1 MNTRLLAASAF
12 AILSA
17 AVSAPALAGS
27 AAASSGASAVET
39 VDAFAAA
46 LKAGDAVAVERL
58 VAPDVLI
65 AESGGAERSFPEY
78 AGHHMPADMAF
89 VKAVAS
95 TIKDRRVFAG
105 DTQTTVVTE
114 AISKG
119 TFRDK
124 PVHSRLM
131 ETMTLQKTGEE
142 WRIVHI
148 HWSSA
153 KIEEH
158 GEH

>member
-1 MNTRLLAASAF
+1 MNLSLLAAF

-17 AVSAPALAGS
+17 AVSAPASAGS
-27 AAASSGASAVET
+27 NASPSATSAVET

-46 LKAGDAVAVERL
+46 LKAGDAAAIERL
-58 VAPDVLI
+58 MAPDVLI
-65 AESGGAERSFPEY
+65 AESGGAERSFSEY

-95 TIKDRRVFAG
+95 TIKDRRVFEGGA
-105 DTQTTVVTE
+105 QATVVTE

-131 ETMTLQKTGEE
+131 ETMTLQKTGDA

-153 KIEEH
+153 KIEEDGGH
-158 GEH
+158 

>member
-1 MNTRLLAASAF
+1 MKHTSLIAALTLLAAVGGAE
-12 AILSA
+12 
-17 AVSAPALAGS
+17 
-27 AAASSGASAVET
+27 AASTPAET
-39 VDAFAAA
+39 VDAFGTALRSGDAAA
-46 LKAGDAVAVERL
+46 VKKLLAE
-58 VAPDVLI
+58 DVLI
-65 AESGGAERSFPEY
+65 AESGGAERSLAEY

-89 VKAVAS
+89 SKAVAS
-95 TIKDRRVFAG
+95 TIKNRRVFEGGA
-105 DTQTTVVTE
+105 QATVVTE

-119 TFRDK
+119 TWRDK

-131 ETMTLQKTGEE
+131 ETMTLQKTGDS

-153 KIEEH
+153 KIEDH

>member
-1 MNTRLLAASAF
+1 MNIRLLAASAF

-27 AAASSGASAVET
+27 AAAPSGASAVET

-46 LKAGDAVAVERL
+46 LKAGDAATVERL

-65 AESGGAERSFPEY
+65 AESGGAERSFSEY

-89 VKAVAS
+89 VKAVGL

-105 DTQTTVVTE
+105 EAQTTVVTE

-119 TFRDK
+119 IWRGK

>member
-1 MNTRLLAASAF
+1 MKFISVAVAVLLFASPAIAAD
-12 AILSA
+12 A
-17 AVSAPALAGS
+17 ATP
-27 AAASSGASAVET
+27 SAV
-39 VDAFAAA
+39 VDAFSAALRAGDAAA
-46 LKAGDAVAVERL
+46 LEKL
-58 VAPDVLI
+58 LAPDVFI
-65 AESGGAERSFPEY
+65 AESGGAERSFAEY

-89 VKAVAS
+89 SKAVS
-95 TIKDRRVFAG
+95 TTIKDRRIFEGGSLA
-105 DTQTTVVTE
+105 TVVTE
-114 AISKG
+114 AVSKG
-119 TFRDK
+119 TWRDK

-131 ETMTLQKTGEE
+131 ETMTLQKAGDE